1 MLNRDSLTPIYPAS
15 LSDCLIQTDPLSDA
29 RLTRVPLPRY
39 VPAVS
44 PAYLSQKLT
53 RPLVT
58 KDGGTLCTVLD
69 ARTYMLALRKRREFI
84 TLLAA
89 RNSNC
94 YCFRSFGFEFQGPCS
109 AFTSWRARKR
119 DPKTFSLPAHNQE
132 LVLGHVT
139 FVLQQLFQ
147 ISLERGLCF
156 NHRIERLLHRGR
168 QIICIDVLPL
178 QFFPCHCLAPNALTK
193 LKVLSPHGSGRRL
206 FCGKETPFFAVTTSA
221 SAMRVLRAPRSIE
234 S

>member
-1 MLNRDSLTPIYPAS
+1 MQFDQLN
-15 LSDCLIQTDPLSDA
+15 
-29 RLTRVPLPRY
+29 
-39 VPAVS
+39 
-44 PAYLSQKLT
+44 
-53 RPLVT
+53 
-58 KDGGTLCTVLD
+58 
-69 ARTYMLALRKRREFI
+69 RREFI

-94 YCFRSFGFEFQGPCS
+94 YCFRSFGFEFQEPCS

-147 ISLERGLCF
+147 ISLEREFCF

-178 QFFPCHCLAPNALTK
+178 QILPVPLSCTECLDQTES
-193 LKVLSPHGSGRRL
+193 VVS
-206 FCGKETPFFAVTTSA
+206 SA
-221 SAMRVLRAPRSIE
+221 NWPPSFLWE
-234 S
+234 

>member
-1 MLNRDSLTPIYPAS
+1 MQFDQLN
-15 LSDCLIQTDPLSDA
+15 
-29 RLTRVPLPRY
+29 
-39 VPAVS
+39 
-44 PAYLSQKLT
+44 
-53 RPLVT
+53 
-58 KDGGTLCTVLD
+58 
-69 ARTYMLALRKRREFI
+69 RREFI

-94 YCFRSFGFEFQGPCS
+94 YCFRSFGFEFQEPCS

-147 ISLERGLCF
+147 ISLEREFCF

-193 LKVLSPHGSGRRL
+193 LKVSSRQRTGRRL
-206 FCGKETPFFAVTTSA
+206 FCVNETTFFAVTTWLSA
-221 SAMRVLRAPRSIE
+221 RRVVMSARSVA
-234 S
+234 SS